1 MLQETIKKAGVL
13 LEALPYMQK
22 FIGKTVVIK
31 FGGNVMEDPKQN
43 ESILNDILFLKQI
56 GINIVLVHGGGPA
69 INETLEKL
77 DIKAE
82 FINGNRVT
90 DSKTMEVVE
99 MVLSGKINKE
109 LVGTINRLGGKA
121 VGISGKDAQLII
133 AEKKHMIID
142 GVEFDLGRVGKV
154 KKINPEILQT
164 LDKNGYIPVVS
175 PVGAD
180 EEGNSYNINADYAAG
195 EIAGALN
202 ADKFILLTNV
212 RGVMRDPKDPS
223 TLYSMLY
230 YNEVH
235 KLMNGGIIVGGMLPK
250 VEACMVAINA
260 GVSRAH
266 ILDGRI
272 KHSLLLEIFT
282 DEGIGTMIG
291 SKTKEERLRRGSEGL

>member
-1 MLQETIKKAGVL
+1 MLENIKKAGVL
-13 LEALPYMQK
+13 LEALPYMQS

-31 FGGNVMEDPKQN
+31 FGGNVMDDPKMN
-43 ESILNDILFLKQI
+43 LSILNDILFLKQI

-69 INETLEKL
+69 INEMLTKLEIESK
-77 DIKAE
+77 

-90 DSKTMEVVE
+90 DAKTMEVVE

-109 LVGTINRLGGKA
+109 LVGNINKLGGKA
-121 VGISGKDAQLII
+121 AGVSGKDGNLIL
-133 AEKKHMIID
+133 AEKKFMVVD
-142 GVEFDLGRVGKV
+142 GEEVDLGLVGKV
-154 KKINPEILQT
+154 KKINPEIIET
-164 LDKNGYIPVVS
+164 LDKAGYIPVIS
-175 PVGAD
+175 PVAVD
-180 EEGNSYNINADYAAG
+180 EEGNAYNINADYAAG

-212 RGVMRDPKDPS
+212 KGVMRDVNDPS
-223 TLYSMLY
+223 SLYSKLY

-235 KLMNGGIIVGGMLPK
+235 KLINGGIIVGGMLPK

-282 DEGIGTMIG
+282 DEGIGTMIV
-291 SKTKEERLRRGSEGL
+291 SKTKEERLKKGSE

>member
-13 LEALPYMQK
+13 LEALPYMQS

-31 FGGNVMEDPKQN
+31 FGGNVMDDPKMN
-43 ESILNDILFLKQI
+43 ISILNDILFLKQI

-69 INETLEKL
+69 INEMLDKLE
-77 DIKAE
+77 IKSE

-90 DSKTMEVVE
+90 DAKTMEVVE
-99 MVLSGKINKE
+99 MVLTGKINKE
-109 LVGTINRLGGKA
+109 LVGNINKLGGKA
-121 VGISGKDAQLII
+121 VGVSGKDGNLII
-133 AEKKHMIID
+133 AEKKYMMVD
-142 GVEFDLGRVGKV
+142 GEEVDLGLVGKV
-154 KKINPEILQT
+154 KKINPEIIDT
-164 LDKNGYIPVVS
+164 LDKSGYIPVIS
-175 PVGAD
+175 PVAVD
-180 EEGNSYNINADYAAG
+180 EDGNAYNINADYAAG

-212 RGVMRDPKDPS
+212 RGIMRDINDPS
-223 TLYSMLY
+223 SLYSKLY

-235 KLMNGGIIVGGMLPK
+235 KLINGGIIMGGMLPK

-282 DEGIGTMIG
+282 DEGIGTMIV
-291 SKTKEERLRRGSEGL
+291 SKTKEERLKKGSEN

>member
-13 LEALPYMQK
+13 LEALPYMQS

-31 FGGNVMEDPKQN
+31 FGGNVMDDPKMN
-43 ESILNDILFLKQI
+43 LSILNDILFLKQI

-69 INETLEKL
+69 INEMLDKLE
-77 DIKAE
+77 IKSE

-90 DSKTMEVVE
+90 DAKTMEVVE
-99 MVLSGKINKE
+99 MVLTGKINKE
-109 LVGTINRLGGKA
+109 LVGNINKLGGKA
-121 VGISGKDAQLII
+121 VGVSGKDGNLII
-133 AEKKHMIID
+133 AEKKYMMVD
-142 GVEFDLGRVGKV
+142 GEEVDLGLVGKV
-154 KKINPEILQT
+154 KKINPEIIET
-164 LDKNGYIPVVS
+164 LDENGYIPVIS
-175 PVGAD
+175 PVAVD
-180 EEGNSYNINADYAAG
+180 EDGNAYNINADYAAG

-212 RGVMRDPKDPS
+212 RGIMRDINDPS
-223 TLYSMLY
+223 SLYSKLY

-235 KLMNGGIIVGGMLPK
+235 KLINGGIIMGGMLPK

-282 DEGIGTMIG
+282 DEGIGTMIV
-291 SKTKEERLRRGSEGL
+291 SKTKEERLKKGSEN

>member
-1 MLQETIKKAGVL
+1 MLENIKKAGVL
-13 LEALPYMQK
+13 LEALPYMQS

-31 FGGNVMEDPKQN
+31 FGGNVMDDPKMN
-43 ESILNDILFLKQI
+43 LSILNDILFLKQI

-69 INETLEKL
+69 INEMLTKLEIESK
-77 DIKAE
+77 

-90 DSKTMEVVE
+90 DAKTMEVVE

-109 LVGTINRLGGKA
+109 LVGNINKLGGKA
-121 VGISGKDAQLII
+121 AGVSGKDGNLII
-133 AEKKHMIID
+133 AEKKPMLVD
-142 GVEFDLGRVGKV
+142 GEEVDLGLVGKV
-154 KKINPEILQT
+154 KKINPEIIET
-164 LDKNGYIPVVS
+164 LDKAGYIPVIS
-175 PVGAD
+175 PVAVD
-180 EEGNSYNINADYAAG
+180 EEGNAYNINADYAAG

-212 RGVMRDPKDPS
+212 KGVMRDVNDS
-223 TLYSMLY
+223 SSLYSKLY

-235 KLMNGGIIVGGMLPK
+235 KLINGGIIVGGMLPK

-282 DEGIGTMIG
+282 DEGIGTMIV
-291 SKTKEERLRRGSEGL
+291 SKTKEERLKKGSE

>member
-1 MLQETIKKAGVL
+1 MLENIKKAGVL
-13 LEALPYMQK
+13 LEALPYMQS

-31 FGGNVMEDPKQN
+31 FGGNVMDDPKMN
-43 ESILNDILFLKQI
+43 LSILNDILFLKQI

-69 INETLEKL
+69 INEMLTKLEIESK
-77 DIKAE
+77 

-90 DSKTMEVVE
+90 DTKTMEVVE

-109 LVGTINRLGGKA
+109 LVGNINKLGGKA
-121 VGISGKDAQLII
+121 AGVSGKDGNLIL
-133 AEKKHMIID
+133 AEKKFMVVD
-142 GVEFDLGRVGKV
+142 GEEVDLGLVGKV
-154 KKINPEILQT
+154 KKINPEIIET
-164 LDKNGYIPVVS
+164 LDKAGYIPVIS
-175 PVGAD
+175 PVAVD
-180 EEGNSYNINADYAAG
+180 EEGNAYNINADYAAG

-212 RGVMRDPKDPS
+212 KGVMRDVNDPS
-223 TLYSMLY
+223 SLYSKLY

-235 KLMNGGIIVGGMLPK
+235 KLINGGIIVGGMLPK

-282 DEGIGTMIG
+282 DEGIGTMIV
-291 SKTKEERLRRGSEGL
+291 SKTKEERLKKGSE